1 AGPAPRPPAAAH
13 ARVVGT
19 EPAAGTDLAA
29 PPEQVVVRFSEPV
42 RGPVTVLVRAGDGTS
57 ATTAAADLDALSL
70 VQPVRADAAP
80 GRWTVVYR
88 VVGADGHPVAG
99 AVSFT
104 VGGAGADAGAAA
116 PGPVRSPVAIGLAVL
131 LLAAAGWTLLRG
143 RRTAAPAV
151 RLAISG
157 ALAGGGV
164 LVAALAVGGGAPQP
178 VAEGLPNA
186 GALVGW
192 ARPAL
197 RLTVEAALVVAYG
210 VLLGTGV
217 LLRPASSGPASSG
230 PTTAPASPARRVPAS
245 DVAFAGA
252 VAGVAALAAA
262 VQIWVTA
269 SDIRGIGLVEGADPD
284 AVTAFL
290 LEDPQ
295 GRTLAVQLLLAG
307 ATAVLATGVAQG
319 RVGVPRRFAA
329 GLAALAAAALLPP
342 LTVGHLA
349 VTPGPGLAGTV
360 LAVHV
365 LAAATWVGGLVAL
378 VRTAAVVGADGLRAA
393 LPGWSRLA
401 LGCALAVGATG
412 LVNLALRLD
421 GPAGLATGYGLVVG
435 VKVAAF
441 VGLVVLGAAQ
451 RLRVAEALADGATAR
466 AAAVRAVV
474 RLAVVEVVVMAGT
487 FAAAAALTRTPSPPR
502 AVDPAQ
508 LDGDGSEA
516 VLGFAPPPEAGPL
529 RLLTGHLLDGP
540 ALVLVAVTA
549 WWAWR
554 SLRGRDAG
562 RTAAGWAVA
571 GVAVLA
577 WSTVGGLGLYA
588 RVGLPASVGAHLLVT
603 VVVPLLLLR
612 AGLGAALPAALRRVP
627 AAVAAALLVL
637 VTAGRFVPGVQDA
650 VMSTPGGYWA
660 ALVTGFAAGL
670 VALARCVPSVA
681 PGGARL
687 LGPGPRALVLGAGV
701 VACGALSWWLVGTAT
716 LVGLDWF
723 SGFSVPYLRSFGDD
737 QRRAGFVA
745 WFAGGLPLLALL
757 GGLVL
762 TAGRGTPSGPAPGPE
777 GPRDAPES
785 IEDAS
790 SMTPADPARPNT

>member
-1 AGPAPRPPAAAH
+1 
-13 ARVVGT
+13 
-19 EPAAGTDLAA
+19 
-29 PPEQVVVRFSEPV
+29 
-42 RGPVTVLVRAGDGTS
+42 
-57 ATTAAADLDALSL
+57 
-70 VQPVRADAAP
+70 
-80 GRWTVVYR
+80 
-88 VVGADGHPVAG
+88 HPVAG

-104 VGGAGADAGAAA
+104 VGGAGAGAAAAA

-131 LLAAAGWTLLRG
+131 LLGAAGWTLLRG
-143 RRTAAPAV
+143 RRTTPPAV
-151 RLAISG
+151 RLAVAG

-164 LVAALAVGGGAPQP
+164 LVAALAAGGGAPQP
-178 VAEGLPNA
+178 VAEGLPDA

-197 RLTVEAALVVAYG
+197 RLTVEAGLVVAYG
-210 VLLGTGV
+210 VLLGASV
-217 LLRPASSGPASSG
+217 LLRPAPPGP
-230 PTTAPASPARRVPAS
+230 SPAAAPRSPGSRVPAA

-262 VQIWVTA
+262 GQGWVTA
-269 SDIRGIGLVEGADPD
+269 SYIRGVGLVAGADPD
-284 AVTAFL
+284 AVTTFL

-412 LVNLALRLD
+412 LVNLVLRLD

-435 VKVAAF
+435 VTVAAYAGH
-441 VGLVVLGAAQ
+441 VLLGAAQ
-451 RLRVAEALADGATAR
+451 RRRVAGALADGATAR

-508 LDGDGSEA
+508 LTGDGSEA
-516 VLGFAPPPEAGPL
+516 VLGFAPPPEPAPL

-549 WWAWR
+549 WWVWR
-554 SLRGRDAG
+554 SLRARDAG
-562 RTAAGWAVA
+562 RAAAGWALA

-577 WSTVGGLGLYA
+577 WATVGGLGLYA
-588 RVGLPASVGAHLLVT
+588 RVGLPAAVGAHLLVT

-612 AGLGAALPAALRRVP
+612 AGLADALPSPLRRV
-627 AAVAAALLVL
+627 AAPVAAALLVL

-660 ALVTGFAAGL
+660 ALVAGLGAGL
-670 VALARCVPSVA
+670 VALARCVPPVA
-681 PGGARL
+681 PSGAPL
-687 LGPGPRALVLGAGV
+687 LGPGPRALVLTTGV

-762 TAGRGTPSGPAPGPE
+762 ASGRGTPSAATNAPE
-777 GPRDAPES
+777 GLRNAPEW

-790 SMTPADPARPNT
+790 SMTPVDPARPNT

>member
-1 AGPAPRPPAAAH
+1 M
-13 ARVVGT
+13 
-19 EPAAGTDLAA
+19 
-29 PPEQVVVRFSEPV
+29 
-42 RGPVTVLVRAGDGTS
+42 
-57 ATTAAADLDALSL
+57 
-70 VQPVRADAAP
+70 
-80 GRWTVVYR
+80 
-88 VVGADGHPVAG
+88 
-99 AVSFT
+99 
-104 VGGAGADAGAAA
+104 
-116 PGPVRSPVAIGLAVL
+116 
-131 LLAAAGWTLLRG
+131 
-143 RRTAAPAV
+143 
-151 RLAISG
+151 
-157 ALAGGGV
+157 
-164 LVAALAVGGGAPQP
+164 
-178 VAEGLPNA
+178 
-186 GALVGW
+186 
-192 ARPAL
+192 
-197 RLTVEAALVVAYG
+197 
-210 VLLGTGV
+210 LLGASV
-217 LLRPASSGPASSG
+217 LLRPAPPGASSAA
-230 PTTAPASPARRVPAS
+230 APRSPGSRVPAS
-245 DVAFAGA
+245 DVVFAGA
-252 VAGVAALAAA
+252 AAGIAALAAA
-262 VQIWVTA
+262 VQVWVTT
-269 SDIRGIGLVEGADPD
+269 SDIRGVGLVAGADPD
-284 AVTAFL
+284 AVTTFL

-295 GRTLAVQLLLAG
+295 GRALAVQLLLAA
-307 ATAVLATGVAQG
+307 ATAVLATGVAHG

-378 VRTAAVVGADGLRAA
+378 VRTAAVVGTDGLRAA

-412 LVNLALRLD
+412 LVNLVLRLD

-435 VKVAAF
+435 AKVAAF
-441 VGLVVLGAAQ
+441 AGLVLLGAAQ
-451 RLRVAEALADGATAR
+451 RRRVAGALADGATAR

-474 RLAVVEVVVMAGT
+474 RLALVEVVVMAGA
-487 FAAAAALTRTPSPPR
+487 FAAAAALTRTPSPTR
-502 AVDPAQ
+502 TVDPAQ
-508 LDGDGSEA
+508 LAGDGSEA
-516 VLGFAPPPEAGPL
+516 VLGFAPPPEPAPL

-549 WWAWR
+549 WWLWR

-562 RTAAGWAVA
+562 RAAAGWGLA

-577 WSTVGGLGLYA
+577 WATVGGLGLYA

-612 AGLGAALPAALRRVP
+612 AGLADTLPSPLRRV
-627 AAVAAALLVL
+627 AAPVAAALLVL

-660 ALVTGFAAGL
+660 ALVAGLGAGL
-670 VALARCVPSVA
+670 VALARCVPPVA
-681 PGGARL
+681 IGGAPL
-687 LGPGPRALVLGAGV
+687 LGQGRRALVLATGV

-757 GGLVL
+757 GGVVL
-762 TAGRGTPSGPAPGPE
+762 AAGRGTPPAAANAPQDL
-777 GPRDAPES
+777 RNAPES
-785 IEDAS
+785 IEDPS